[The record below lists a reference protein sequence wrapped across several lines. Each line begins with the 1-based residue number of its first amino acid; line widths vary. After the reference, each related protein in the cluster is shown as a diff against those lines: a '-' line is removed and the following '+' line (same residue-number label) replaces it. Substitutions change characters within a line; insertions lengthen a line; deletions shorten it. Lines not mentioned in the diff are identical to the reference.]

1 MKKILVL
8 LALLC
13 VAPMAFSQDSIATR
27 VRPNDESL
35 FKDKENLPSELFGFK
50 LGQSVDEAKARLD
63 ALGLSYTQSR
73 TRIESE
79 TVAPSTIDTTF
90 ENIDVRNITLD
101 YWDDKITNIALFG
114 ASTNENSEDLC
125 RYARNQYRTLY
136 TTIEDVSKTIE
147 KLSIICFPNAFFVYH
162 GEGLIIIKI
171 TDQFK

>member
-1 MKKILVL
+1 MKEILVL

-63 ALGLSYTQSR
+63 ALGLSYTQNR
-73 TRIESE
+73 TLIESE

-90 ENIDVRNITLD
+90 ENIDVRGVVLE
-101 YWDDKITNIALFG
+101 YWDGKITKIALFG
-114 ASTNENSEDLC
+114 ASTQENSEDLC
-125 RYARNQYRTLY
+125 RYARHQYRTLH
-136 TTIEDVSKTIE
+136 TTVEDVSEKIE
-147 KLSIICFPNAFFVYH
+147 KLSIVCYPMAFYIYY
-162 GEGLIIIKI
+162 GGDLIILKI